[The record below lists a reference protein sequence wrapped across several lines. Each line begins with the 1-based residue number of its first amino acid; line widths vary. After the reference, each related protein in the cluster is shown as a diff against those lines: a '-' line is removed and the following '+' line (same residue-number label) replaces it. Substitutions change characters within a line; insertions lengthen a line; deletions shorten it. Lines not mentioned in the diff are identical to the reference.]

1 MKKLA
6 LTLTL
11 IGALSTMPTIAC
23 MANMDSPNDTARFK
37 NTVVKNVLET
47 SIFVEDTLEPKC
59 ACNDDKC
66 KEEKNKNAKVEEEKK
81 QEKEKENN
89 KDKEHNKETCPK
101 EKCPKENKKDDKKEV
116 CPKKLEESKKTDN
129 QN

>member
-23 MANMDSPNDTARFK
+23 MANMDSPNDTARLK

-59 ACNDDKC
+59 KCNDDKC

-81 QEKEKENN
+81 QDKA
-89 KDKEHNKETCPK
+89 KEHKKDNDSKKETCPK
-101 EKCPKENKKDDKKEV
+101 EDKKKEV
-116 CPKKLEESKKTDN
+116 CPKKLEESKKIDN